1 MYGYASPAELMQEL
15 RDIDDHTLYVSPDR
29 REQFKRAIRA
39 HGQVRNFESEIY
51 RRDGSRIWISET
63 AHAVKRAD
71 GQLFIYRG
79 TVEDI
84 SERRYCRQQLEYQAN
99 HDVLAGLPNR
109 SLLDE
114 CLACALMAV
123 AGGQGKVA
131 VAFLDLDNFKV
142 INDSLGHGVGD
153 QLPVIVARR
162 ICGAL
167 RSVDSVIRYGRR

>member
-1 MYGYASPAELMQEL
+1 M
-15 RDIDDHTLYVSPDR
+15 
-29 REQFKRAIRA
+29 
-39 HGQVRNFESEIY
+39 
-51 RRDGSRIWISET
+51 RIWISET

-71 GQLFIYRG
+71 GQLFICPG

-84 SERRYCRQQLEYQAN
+84 SERRYYRQQLEYQAN

-114 CLACALMAV
+114 CLACPLGAV

-153 QLPVIVARR
+153 QLLVIVARR
-162 ICGAL
+162 IRGAP
-167 RSVDSVIRYGRR
+167 RSVDSVIRYGGGRR